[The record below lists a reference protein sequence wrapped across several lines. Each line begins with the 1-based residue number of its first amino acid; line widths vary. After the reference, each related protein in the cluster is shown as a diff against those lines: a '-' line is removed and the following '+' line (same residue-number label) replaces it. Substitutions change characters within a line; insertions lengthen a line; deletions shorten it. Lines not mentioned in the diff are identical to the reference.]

1 MKIEILFQA
10 QKMKLINFE
19 SGGIFLKKIKFIV
32 DSSGDFSPEM
42 AEEYGIEVL
51 PLGIIHENRLYQDR
65 VDLELCE
72 FNEILKTCKT
82 VPTTVAVNVQE
93 WYDSFEAHVISEAYD
108 ILIVT
113 CLSGKMSCTLQN
125 ALLARDM
132 IVDEYPESKVEIKI
146 FDSNIT
152 TSAYSYPIIQAAKL
166 YHSSNSETIYE
177 EIETF
182 LVDWFN
188 HVEAYYVA
196 MSMDLPKKS
205 GRINTSSAFVGSLL
219 NIKPI
224 LRVKE
229 GKFTLVSKAKGDKQV
244 LKHISK
250 YVEERK
256 REGSPIFCTNGNHP
270 TIFAQLQDQF
280 PELEYVAEAGP
291 AMTINAGP
299 DMIALGFLSND
310 KVEVVN
316 PL

>member
-1 MKIEILFQA
+1 M
-10 QKMKLINFE
+10 
-19 SGGIFLKKIKFIV
+19 KKIKFIV

-42 AEEYGIEVL
+42 VQEYGIDVL

-65 VDLELCE
+65 VDLNLTE

-82 VPTTVAVNVQE
+82 VPTSVAVNVQE
-93 WYDSFEAHVISEAYD
+93 WYDSFETHVISGDFD

-125 ALLARDM
+125 ALQARVM
-132 IVDEYPESKVEIKI
+132 IKEEYPESKVEIKI

-152 TSAYSYPIIQAAKL
+152 TSAYSYPIIQAAKM
-166 YHSSNSETIYE
+166 YKVSNSEKIYE
-177 EIETF
+177 EIEAY

-205 GRINTSSAFVGSLL
+205 GRINTSSAFVGALL

-256 REGSPIFCTNGNHP
+256 REDSPIFCTNGNHP
-270 TIFAQLQDQF
+270 TIFTLLKESF
-280 PELEYVAEAGP
+280 PELEYVVDAGP
-291 AMTINAGP
+291 AMTLNAGP
-299 DMIALGFLSND
+299 DMIALGFLSTD
-310 KVEVVN
+310 KVEVQN